1 MATFPALT
9 PSGRTFTPGEYP
21 HSAFTGMSGVQGRVR
36 NSNVMLSSQ
45 VRLTFAAIT
54 EAQMLSILT
63 HYQGQQGTFQS
74 FPLPSSIWSG
84 VSDATDYQLTGY
96 GWRYIEPPTVSD
108 AMCANA
114 YDVELTLE
122 TVPPEGTAIAGLD
135 FLVISSLM
143 AGQAAAANGMTISV
157 AVSLT
162 AGLPNVQFD
171 FTVTASLAA
180 GDATADA
187 AVSGLDESV
196 TWTLDQ
202 TETDPDFSNVSLL
215 LHMDGSDGSTTFADD
230 SANNFTMSIN
240 DGTIAI
246 TTSQSK
252 FGGASADFTAGGDL
266 RTPSN
271 TAFTFDGDFTVELWA
286 RQTST
291 TGGFDTLVSAGS
303 SEGTVMIRPST
314 IDSGFF
320 FKGSKIGT
328 GLAMSLNTWHHLA
341 IVRSGS
347 TVAVYKDGVS
357 IGTRIDASTA
367 SCGLLCF
374 GDSSAVNGRYFK
386 GQIDEVRVTKG
397 IARYVANFTPP
408 TAPFPDS

>member
-1 MATFPALT
+1 MSVFPTLT
-9 PSGRTFTPGEYP
+9 PSSRTFTPGEYP
-21 HSAFTGMSGVQGRVR
+21 HSVFVGISGMQGRVR

-74 FPLPSSIWSG
+74 FPVPSSIWTGTSG
-84 VSDATDYQLTGY
+84 AADYQLAGY
-96 GWRYIEPPTVSD
+96 GWRYVEPPTVTD
-108 AMCANA
+108 AMCADA
-114 YDVELTLE
+114 YDVQLTLE

-135 FLVISSLM
+135 FRVLTSLA
-143 AGQAAAANGMTISV
+143 AG
-157 AVSLT
+157 T
-162 AGLPNVQFD
+162 ASAQFD

-180 GDATADA
+180 GSATAGA
-187 AVSGLDESV
+187 TVPGLDEVV
-196 TWTLDQ
+196 TWAIAEAG
-202 TETDPDFSNVSLL
+202 ETDPDFANVSLL
-215 LHMDGSDGSTTFADD
+215 LHMDGSNGSTTFTDD

-271 TAFTFDGDFTVELWA
+271 AAFTFDGDFTVELWA

-291 TGGFDTLVSAGS
+291 TGSFDTLVSAGS
-303 SEGTVMIRPST
+303 SEGTLMIRPSIT
-314 IDSGFF
+314 DSGFF
-320 FKGSKIGT
+320 FRGTKIGT

-341 IVRSGS
+341 IARSGS
-347 TVAVYKDGVS
+347 TVVAYKDGVS
-357 IGTRIDASTA
+357 IGTRVDANTA
-367 SCGLLCF
+367 SCALLCL
-374 GDSSAVNGRYFK
+374 GDSSAVNRRYFK
-386 GQIDEVRVTKG
+386 GQIDEFRVTKG
-397 IARYVANFTPP
+397 VARYTANFTPP